1 MPSKGKKNSKPQSRL
16 SNSDSFASSGSIDFE
31 PNEVG
36 FATSLEQASSRY
48 PSLIGKS
55 AFIGQVTDVDDTSKS
70 CKIWLSEPSM
80 VANSFTPG
88 SIVSVSLP
96 CLRSR
101 VSESFPLSSLA
112 DECARRF
119 GIESCKGL
127 ANEPGNYFALATIF
141 PSSKVSKNGV
151 RLSSNLSKTM
161 GCPASGRIIFIH
173 SVQNTV
179 RAGLLSDTEKPC
191 STNDCLSVSDCKEL
205 ILELLHSNSRL
216 TMNTTSTNT
225 SAEKSFYRPENG
237 MPASPKTPLNP
248 SKLSFS
254 NRSPLASP
262 RREESASS
270 VITPDEK
277 FVEPFDVEEVLGD
290 DTSKRL
296 LQTCATTWLYSRCL
310 LRGNLV
316 TIPVLSQHCLLR
328 VIGAK
333 SLSDDKAN
341 HDSLH
346 ESFELVDKVNDAF
359 LVKRETKVCFHL
371 PSNLESKRR
380 DLSMVQCKDA
390 IANTGDDSSRLGGL
404 SKEYAVLKD
413 IIISS
418 SMDTLS
424 RLGLRPTKGVLLHG
438 PPGTGKTSLARLC
451 ARDAG
456 VNFFSVNGPEV
467 VSQYYGKSEQALREV
482 FDSASQAAPSVVF
495 IDELDAIAPARKEGG
510 EELSLRMV
518 ATLLNLMDGIST
530 TERVL
535 VIAATNRPDSIEPAL
550 RRPGRLDRE
559 IEIGVPSPKQRLEI
573 LHVLVGEMEHCL
585 SDVQVQQLANATHGF
600 VGSDLAA
607 LCNEAAFSSLRRY
620 VNSRYPHDYLHRTS
634 STYEDCS
641 NSLMVPDC
649 LEDTT
654 DTSRD
659 YSDTA
664 SSSITHMAFSSE
676 NCLSVHLKG
685 TNQDDDIEEELK
697 VTIKDFE
704 SARMKVR
711 PSAMREVIV
720 EVPKVNWEDVGGQT
734 EVKNQLIE
742 AVMWPQKHQDEFK
755 RIGISPPTGV
765 LMFGPPGCSKTLMA
779 RAVASEARLNFLS
792 VKGPEL
798 YSKWVGESEKAVR
811 SVFAKA
817 RANAPAIIFFDEI
830 DGLAAIRGKEND
842 GVSVSDR
849 VISQLL
855 VEMDGLQER
864 VDVTVIA
871 ATNRPDKIDSA
882 LLRPGRFD
890 RLLYVGPPD
899 ETDREEI
906 FRIHLNNMKCS
917 YINRRDLARQAEG
930 YTGADIRLICR
941 EAGLAAIEECLCRK
955 ESLDALEIKMQHL
968 ETAIRQVKPTKTQFY
983 QELSGKFQRL
993 VLSNIKPGN
1002 SS

>member
-1 MPSKGKKNSKPQSRL
+1 MPSKGKKSSKPQSRL
-16 SNSDSFASSGSIDFE
+16 SNSDCFPSSAGSIDSE

-36 FATSLEQASSRY
+36 FASSLEQASTKY
-48 PSLIGKS
+48 PSLIAKS
-55 AFIGQVTDVDDTSKS
+55 AFVAQLTDVDESSKG
-70 CKIWLSEPSM
+70 CKVWLSEPAM
-80 VANSFTPG
+80 VANHFAPG
-88 SIVSVSLP
+88 SFVSVSLP
-96 CLRSR
+96 CLNRR
-101 VSESFPLSSLA
+101 ESFPLCSLA

-119 GIESCKGL
+119 GVGACQQL
-127 ANEPGNYFALATIF
+127 DDEPGNYFALATIF
-141 PSSKVSKNGV
+141 PSAKVSKNGV
-151 RLSSNLSKTM
+151 RLSSNLSNTM
-161 GCPASGRIIFIH
+161 GCPALGRTICIY

-179 RAGLLSDTEKPC
+179 RAGLLYDTEKRRC
-191 STNDCLSVSDCKEL
+191 TKDCLSVSDCKEL
-205 ILELLHSNSRL
+205 NLQLLHSNSRL
-216 TMNTTSTNT
+216 TMKSTPTNI
-225 SAEKSFYRPENG
+225 SAEKSDYRPDNG
-237 MPASPKTPLNP
+237 VPASPKTPSNR
-248 SKLSFS
+248 SQLSFS
-254 NRSPLASP
+254 YSSPSASP
-262 RREESASS
+262 RREDSASS
-270 VITPDEK
+270 VITPDES
-277 FVEPFDVEEVLGD
+277 FVESFNVEEVLGD

-296 LQTCATTWLYSRCL
+296 LQTCATTWLCSRCL

-316 TIPVLSQHCLLR
+316 TIPVLSQNCLLR
-328 VIGAK
+328 VISAK
-333 SLSDDKAN
+333 KLSDDKAI
-341 HDSLH
+341 HGLFH
-346 ESFELVDKVNDAF
+346 ESSVLVDEVNDAF
-359 LVKRETKVCFHL
+359 LVKRETKVCFNL
-371 PSNLESKRR
+371 PSNQESKRT
-380 DLSMVQCKDA
+380 DLSMVQFKDA
-390 IANTGDDSSRLGGL
+390 TVNTADDSSRLGGL
-404 SKEYAVLKD
+404 SKEYAVLKG

-418 SMDTLS
+418 STDTLS
-424 RLGLRPTKGVLLHG
+424 RLGLRPAKGVLLHG

-456 VNFFSVNGPEV
+456 VNFFSLNGPEV

-495 IDELDAIAPARKEGG
+495 IDELESIAPARKEGG
-510 EELSLRMV
+510 EDLSLRMV

-535 VIAATNRPDSIEPAL
+535 VIAATNSPDNIEPAL

-559 IEIGVPSPKQRLEI
+559 IELGVPSPRQRREI
-573 LHVLVGEMEHCL
+573 LHVLVSEIEHRL
-585 SDVQVQQLANATHGF
+585 SDVQVQELANATHGF

-620 VNSRYPHDYLHRTS
+620 VSSKFPHGFTHRAS
-634 STYEDCS
+634 NTYEDCS
-641 NSLMVPDC
+641 NSLMVSDC
-649 LEDTT
+649 LKDTT
-654 DTSRD
+654 DMSKD

-664 SSSITHMAFSSE
+664 SSSITHLKVSSE
-676 NCLSVHLKG
+676 NWLSVDMKW
-685 TNQDDDIEEELK
+685 TNQDNDIEEDLK
-697 VTIKDFE
+697 VAYEDFK

-755 RIGISPPTGV
+755 RLGISPPTGV

-899 ETDREEI
+899 EIDREEI

-917 YINRRDLARQAEG
+917 DISRHDLARQTEG

-941 EAGLAAIEECLCRK
+941 EAGLAAIEESLCRK

-968 ETAIRQVKPTKTQFY
+968 ETAIRQVKPTKIQFY

-993 VLSNIKPGN
+993 VISNINPGN
-1002 SS
+1002 SY